1 MVKHEVPEEIPFEV
15 KEDPT
20 LPVGKIVVDQQGEKG
35 SKTTRYTQNI
45 KNGEPDGEMKSKE
58 IAKKEPKKHIV
69 KVGKK
74 PATNDLKVNKEV
86 GVDIEYVYDP
96 NMDVTTAKKSDF
108 TPGTVKTVVE
118 NKYNPETG
126 KIESTEKTVVT
137 PAKQKII
144 VGVKKFTG
152 DLKNDVKKEI
162 PYEAEIVFDDT
173 MEAGTK
179 KVEQEGKPGS
189 VTTTY
194 TQHFDNGK
202 QTSVTKEDKETVQS
216 TKRIIKVG
224 SKTEGEHFYIEKIP
238 FKYTVE
244 VDPEMEADKYEI
256 TKTGTAGER
265 KTTWKIK
272 NSKIDGEPTVYEAPA
287 VDAVIKVGNKDS
299 FTTTDKN
306 PIPFEV
312 EYKIDPSLKPGEQVV
327 DQEGQLGEEET
338 KTTHTIKNGQVTESK
353 DGEKTQ
359 TKAPVKK
366 IVRIGAKTDG
376 TYNHKDPVPFD
387 VEVRVNKDLKKGE
400 YKVVQK
406 GEPDEKETTVI
417 VENSQV
423 KGDPTVKTIKG
434 PKKQIIEVG
443 DKDFE
448 GEVSYE
454 MEQPIPYEIEI
465 QEDPELDLFEIK
477 EVQLGSVKTCHTQKL
492 KNGEAVGDLID
503 EVLKRKEPQKRIIKI
518 GTKPVTNT
526 ETKDKEVLVEVTY
539 KYDDT
544 KDKGTVEKGQYTP
557 GKVETKVVS
566 KVVDGKVANTE
577 ETVVTPAKQ
586 IIKVGTKIT
595 EDTCKLPNAVKNP
608 TGTPGEPETPE
619 TPDQPDEVTTNYLE
633 NLN

>member
-45 KNGEPDGEMKSKE
+45 KNGEPDGEMKSEE

-69 KVGKK
+69 RVGKK

-108 TPGTVKTVVE
+108 TPGTVKMVVE

-173 MEAGTK
+173 MKAGTK

-202 QTSVTKEDKETVQS
+202 QTSVTKEDKETIQS

-224 SKTEGEHFYIEKIP
+224 SKTEGEHFYTEKIP

-256 TKTGTAGER
+256 TKPGTAGER

-299 FTTTDKN
+299 FTTTDKK

-312 EYKIDPSLKPGEQVV
+312 EYKIDPSLKSGEQVV

-353 DGEKTQ
+353 DGEKTK
-359 TKAPVKK
+359 TKATVKK

-376 TYNHKDPVPFD
+376 TYSHKDSVPFD
-387 VEVRVNKDLKKGE
+387 VEVRVNKDLKKGK
-400 YKVVQK
+400 YNVVQK
-406 GEPDEKETTVI
+406 GDSDEKKTTVI

-423 KGDPTVKTIKG
+423 KGDSTVKTIKG

-492 KNGEAVGDLID
+492 KNGEVVGNLID
-503 EVLKRKEPQKRIIKI
+503 EVLKRKEPKNVSSR
-518 GTKPVTNT
+518 
-526 ETKDKEVLVEVTY
+526 LV
-539 KYDDT
+539 
-544 KDKGTVEKGQYTP
+544 Q
-557 GKVETKVVS
+557 
-566 KVVDGKVANTE
+566 
-577 ETVVTPAKQ
+577 
-586 IIKVGTKIT
+586 
-595 EDTCKLPNAVKNP
+595 
-608 TGTPGEPETPE
+608 
-619 TPDQPDEVTTNYLE
+619 
-633 NLN
+633 NL